1 MKSSADVIIIG
12 AGLTGLTA
20 ANYLRQAGKSVLL
33 LEASDR
39 PGGRIKTDR
48 VNGFLCDRGF
58 QVLLTEYPETKALLD
73 YDALDLQAFLPGALV
88 LSEDGMQEIL
98 DPTRKPSG
106 LFKTLLSD
114 VGTIRDKFMMLAL
127 VARLRRKSVDEI
139 FTGEELSTLEII
151 QQYGFGEIMLRKF
164 FQPFMA
170 GIFLESSLTTSRRMF
185 DFVFKMF
192 SSGDTSIPRLGMEE
206 IPKQLASR
214 LPEESILSGQKV
226 VAIDGQQV
234 KTAKGNKYSAP
245 QILLATEANDFL
257 QNLDDKVKL
266 SRQSVTNLYFSTPR
280 LPIYK
285 PLIALNASKSKWVN
299 NLCVMDLVS
308 DAYAPEGQHLV
319 SVSVSGLQEASDEV
333 LVREAVDELSRWFG
347 QPVKDWKHLTT
358 YRIDYALPNQDRV
371 QNDIQPA
378 KMRIREG
385 LYVAGD
391 HQLNGSI
398 NAAMKV
404 GRVAAGLLQTDS
416 APVTE
421 SV

>member
-1 MKSSADVIIIG
+1 MKSSADVIIVG

-73 YDALDLQAFLPGALV
+73 YEALDLQPFLPGALV

-114 VGTIRDKFMMLAL
+114 VGTIRDKLMMLAL
-127 VARLRRKSVDEI
+127 VARLRRKSVDEL

-192 SSGDTSIPRLGMEE
+192 ATGNTSIPRLGMEE
-206 IPKQLASR
+206 IPRQLAAR
-214 LPEESILSGQKV
+214 LPENSILTGQKV
-226 VAIDGQQV
+226 VAIEGQQV
-234 KTAKGNKYSAP
+234 KTAKGKKYAAP

-257 QNLDDKVKL
+257 QKLNDKVKL
-266 SRQSVTNLYFSTPR
+266 SHQSVTNLYLTTPR
-280 LPIYK
+280 LPLSK
-285 PLIALNASKSKWVN
+285 PLIALNASRSKWVN

-308 DAYAPEGQHLV
+308 DAYAPAGQHLV
-319 SVSVSGLQEASDEV
+319 SVSVNGLHESGDEV
-333 LVREAVDELSRWFG
+333 LVKEAVDELSRWFG
-347 QPVKDWKHLTT
+347 KPVKDWKHLTT

-378 KMRIREG
+378 NMRIREG

-398 NAAMKV
+398 NAAMKA